1 MDFKEHSD
9 LAGKHAFL
17 SPSYYHWINYNDQK
31 LEARLIS
38 WRAAMRGVSLHEFA
52 HMAIKLGQKLPK
64 SRKTLHM
71 YVNDGI
77 AYKMDVE
84 VPLFYSSN
92 CFGHADSVAFSNNF
106 LRIHDLK
113 TGIGRTSVHQLEIY
127 AALFCLEYS
136 YTPFSIQIELR
147 IYQNDEIQV
156 YHPDPDHIRNIMDTI
171 IEFDFKIEYM
181 RERGLV

>member
-1 MDFKEHSD
+1 MNFKEHSD

-84 VPLFYSSN
+84 VPLFYSPN
-92 CFGHADSVAFSNNF
+92 CFGHADSVAFNNMF

-127 AALFCLEYS
+127 AALFCLEYNYS
-136 YTPFSIQIELR
+136 PFEIEIELR

-156 YHPDPDHIRNIMDTI
+156 YHPHSEGIRRIMDTI
-171 IEFDFKIEYM
+171 IDFDLKIEFL

>member
-9 LAGKHAFL
+9 LAGRHAFL

-31 LEARLIS
+31 LEARLVS

-52 HMAIKLGQKLPK
+52 HMAVKLGQKLPK

-77 AYKMDVE
+77 AYKMEVE
-84 VPLFYSSN
+84 VPLFYSAN
-92 CFGHADSVAFSNNF
+92 CFGHADSVAFNGRL

-136 YTPFSIQIELR
+136 YSPFDIEIELR
-147 IYQNDEIQV
+147 IYQSDEIQV
-156 YHPDPDHIRNIMDTI
+156 YHPDPDQIRNIMDTI
-171 IEFDFKIEYM
+171 IEFDLKIEYM

>member
-9 LAGKHAFL
+9 LAGRHAFL

-31 LEARLIS
+31 LEARLVS

-84 VPLFYSSN
+84 VGLYYSSN
-92 CFGHADSVAFSNNF
+92 CFGHADSVAFSNKT

-136 YTPFSIQIELR
+136 YSPFDIEIELR
-147 IYQNDEIQV
+147 IYQSDEIQV
-156 YHPDPDHIRNIMDTI
+156 YHPDPDQIRNIMDTI
-171 IEFDFKIEYM
+171 IEFDLKIEYM